1 MLGLFSKIPAAALGT
16 DEICA
21 YDRRKGYQYLWLGG
35 ADGEPI
41 LWRVLSK
48 EGNQAGYQDS
58 EGEAFSGKPLFLLS
72 DYLLGT
78 HFLTGNIQRNF
89 YVYFNRSPDPGWDLD
104 RPASVWQASD
114 GRKWCGDFIQTC
126 LEPEERAAVLA
137 TFKSDREY
145 RFRGDAYSPSLPS
158 FPAAPDILKGDRVF
172 FLSAE
177 EAETE
182 AYGFPFKKSYTAES
196 EWWTRTFEGQVSCS
210 NSRIPEVSIVL
221 TRFGGLLRS
230 PASPNMKFFA
240 RPALNLDTSRVLLV
254 SLESAKPRT
263 APQGEAV
270 LAPIPRV
277 KKRKGLTWK
286 LTLWDKSRDGFA
298 LGQVRREGDTLVI
311 PYQNAA
317 AYDPSSAPNER
328 VSALVTD
335 SGGRALKSYGNIAL
349 PWSGEGEA
357 RVRLPDWKQGERLF
371 VFSEQCNGEGETD
384 FSSRL
389 VEAEVP

>member
-16 DEICA
+16 EAVWA
-21 YDRRKGYQYLWLGG
+21 YDRRKGYQYLWLGSL
-35 ADGEPI
+35 DGEPL

-48 EGNQAGYQDS
+48 EGNQAGYRDS

-72 DYLLGT
+72 EYLLGT
-78 HFLTGNIQRNF
+78 HFLTGNIRRDF

-114 GRKWCGDFIQTC
+114 GRKWCGQFVQVC
-126 LEPEERAAVLA
+126 LEPGEREAVLA

-145 RFRGDAYSPSLPS
+145 RARRDAYNPSLPP
-158 FPAAPDILKGDRVF
+158 FPAAPEILSGEQVF

-182 AYGFPFKKSYTAES
+182 EYGFLHKRSYTAES
-196 EWWTRTFEGQVSCS
+196 EWWTRTYEGQVSCS
-210 NSRIPEVSIVL
+210 DSTSPEVSIVL

-240 RPALNLDTSRVLLV
+240 RPALNLDTSRVLFA
-254 SLESAKPRT
+254 SLEQAKPRT
-263 APQGEAV
+263 VPQGAAT
-270 LAPIPRV
+270 LTPIPRV
-277 KKRKGLTWK
+277 KRRRGQTWK
-286 LTLWDKSRDGFA
+286 LTLRDKGRDGFS

-317 AYDPSSAPNER
+317 VYDPSSASNER

-335 SGGRALKSYGNIAL
+335 GGGTALKYYGNIAL
-349 PWSGEGEA
+349 PLSAEGEA
-357 RVRLPDWKQGERLF
+357 RVRLPKWKRGDRLF
-371 VFSEQCNGEGETD
+371 VFSEQCNGEGRTD
-384 FSSRL
+384 YASRMQ
-389 VEAEVP
+389 EAEVP